1 MATVLTPDRLS
12 AALEPRP
19 AQKLTWEEFLDW
31 CDEDTHAEWNDGEVI
46 LITSP
51 ASIQHQDV
59 SSWLNAVLRFFNEA
73 HDLGLV
79 LAAPVQMRLHS
90 APKSRE
96 PDLVFIGKA
105 HLDRVHENHV
115 DSPVDLVVE
124 IVSPESVARDRGEKF
139 IEYEAEGIPEYWL
152 IDPIRRR
159 AEFYQLDAEGRYQQI
174 SPADGVYRSRILTGF
189 GLKVSW
195 LWQSPLPRLAQVLRE
210 ISVE

>member
-1 MATVLTPDRLS
+1 
-12 AALEPRP
+12 
-19 AQKLTWEEFLDW
+19 
-31 CDEDTHAEWNDGEVI
+31 
-46 LITSP
+46 
-51 ASIQHQDV
+51 
-59 SSWLNAVLRFFNEA
+59 
-73 HDLGLV
+73 
-79 LAAPVQMRLHS
+79 MRLHS

-96 PDLVFIGKA
+96 PDLVFIGNA
-105 HLDRVHENHV
+105 YLDRVHENHV

-159 AEFYQLDAEGRYQQI
+159 AEFYQLDGEGRYQQI
-174 SPADGVYRSRILTGF
+174 SPADGVYRSRILIGF

-210 ISVE
+210 TSVE